1 MLRMNSNAIII
12 KIIILL
18 FVLMEQVIQDWGL
31 DY

>member
-18 FVLMEQVIQDWGL
+18 FVLMEQVIQDWCL